1 MADTDKEKEE
11 QPEASDV
18 EQKKSQPDKNVA
30 EESDDEIEL
39 SKITSALLNAVA
51 EIKPRD
57 LPDEYTRISVS
68 RAVSLLAIVYE
79 KVRNAIE
86 YREDHLIRR
95 AAIERI
101 LRRRLA
107 INPNGEG
114 EGESLI
120 RELLWARYFPKNSL
134 SEDDVDVVQKIIEKY
149 ILVKNQLLKGKPD
162 HEQAYLSTFLIDL
175 MSCEIEEAL
184 SPDIAQREAFYTYFI
199 FQTLHK
205 TIKIDDV
212 PEDMKDVYF
221 LAALERSYRKLD
233 RPYQRFH
240 IYNLFYEP
248 ISSQSNTDLQEHIPK
263 LKQMFERIDQSLLSP
278 HVDKLDKYTKRQL
291 PAYLIL
297 FEVITNAGKDAQY
310 LLTSR
315 SKLWEAVEKE
325 CNDKYKQI
333 KHRLTTM
340 AIRSLVYIFITKML
354 LAIILEY
361 PVSMML
367 YNEAPLL
374 PIIINSLF
382 PPLLMIMIVLW
393 FQLPGKDNTVRIY
406 YRIIQTVNAD
416 PTFETRTAL
425 ITKKKREKNSILRSI
440 FTILYVATFGIT
452 LYVIHHVLNLLNF
465 HFLSQLL
472 FIFFV
477 SVVSFFSYR
486 IKQIINEY
494 RLVEKESI
502 LAPIIDF
509 FFVPILSLGKYFN
522 MGVSKINFFTVIFDF
537 IIEAP
542 FKLIID
548 VIEEWIKFTRARKD
562 EII

>member
-1 MADTDKEKEE
+1 MTDKNKDKE
-11 QPEASDV
+11 V
-18 EQKKSQPDKNVA
+18 QKH
-30 EESDDEIEL
+30 ESDDEIEL
-39 SKITSALLNAVA
+39 SEITIALLDAVA
-51 EIKPRD
+51 DVKPRD
-57 LPDEYTRISVS
+57 MPDEYTRISVS

-79 KVRNAIE
+79 KVRNSIE
-86 YREDHLIRR
+86 YREDNLMRR

-107 INPNGEG
+107 INPVGTG

-149 ILVKNQLLKGKPD
+149 LFVKNKLLKGKKEQ
-162 HEQAYLSTFLIDL
+162 EQAYLSTFLIDL

-184 SPDIAQREAFYTYFI
+184 SPDIAQREAFYTFYI
-199 FQTLHK
+199 FQTIHK
-205 TIKIDDV
+205 TVKIDDI

-248 ISSQSNTDLQEHIPK
+248 VSTQSNEELSEHIPK
-263 LKQMFERIDQSLLSP
+263 LQQMFERIDQSILSP
-278 HVDKLDKYTKRQL
+278 YVDKLDKFTRRQL

-297 FEVITNAGKDAQY
+297 FEVITEAGRDAKS
-310 LLTSR
+310 LLQSR
-315 SKLWEAVEKE
+315 SNLWEAVETQ
-325 CNDKYKQI
+325 CNKKYAQI
-333 KHRLTTM
+333 RSRLKTM
-340 AIRSLVYIFITKML
+340 AIRSLIYIFLTKML
-354 LAIILEY
+354 LAILLEY

-367 YNEAPLL
+367 YKEAPIL
-374 PIIINSLF
+374 PIVINSLF
-382 PPLLMIMIVLW
+382 PPLLMLVIVLW

-406 YRIIQTVNAD
+406 HRIIQVTNAD
-416 PTFETRTAL
+416 PTFETRNAL
-425 ITKKKREKNSILRSI
+425 ISKKKEKNSVLRLL
-440 FTILYVATFGIT
+440 FTGFYIATFGIT
-452 LYVIHHVLNLLNF
+452 LYLIHLLLNLLDF
-465 HFLSQLL
+465 HLLSQLL

-502 LAPIIDF
+502 LSPVLDF

-522 MGVSKINFFTVIFDF
+522 TGISKINFLTVLFDF

-542 FKLIID
+542 FKMIID
-548 VIEEWIKFTRARKD
+548 VIEEWIKFTKARKD